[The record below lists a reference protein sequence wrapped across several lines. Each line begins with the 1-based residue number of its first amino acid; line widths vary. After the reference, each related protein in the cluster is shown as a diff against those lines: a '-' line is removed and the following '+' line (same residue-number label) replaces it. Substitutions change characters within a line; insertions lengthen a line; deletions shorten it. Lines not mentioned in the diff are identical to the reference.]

1 VTGAQ
6 KEATMTENE
15 VRGRALGAIILNAVT
30 RWESV
35 LTLLLTAGLVI
46 VQPQPFPWW
55 QPWFWVVGG
64 LAAEAALVISA
75 ITDPNAA
82 QAAVAREFE
91 QKFDLRR
98 IKGPV
103 ARKRLEDALEY
114 RRNMLTLVERHKG
127 AMKLSLAQ
135 TVSDVNDWIAH
146 MYDLALHI
154 DDFEENDLV
163 RRDRTQVPQ
172 QISTVRRRLEA
183 ESDASV
189 RAELEA
195 QLQRLT
201 QQLDNLRAT
210 ESSAKRAEIQL
221 ESTLTSLGT
230 IYAQM
235 SLLGTKEV
243 DSARAQRLREDI
255 KDEVNSLQDTI
266 EALSEVQSQRLMLR

>member
-1 VTGAQ
+1 MSEQPVQ
-6 KEATMTENE
+6 S
-15 VRGRALGAIILNAVT
+15 RALGAIVANAIT

-35 LTLLLTAGLVI
+35 LTIALTAGLVI
-46 VQPQPFPWW
+46 FQPQPFDWW
-55 QPWFWVVGG
+55 QPWFWLVGG

-75 ITDPNAA
+75 ITDPEAA
-82 QAAVAREFE
+82 RNAVAREFE
-91 QKFDLRR
+91 QKLDLRR
-98 IKGPV
+98 IKSPV

-114 RRNMLTLVERHKG
+114 RRNMLTLVGRHKG
-127 AMKLSLAQ
+127 AMRTSLAT
-135 TVSDVNDWIAH
+135 TVQDINEWISH

-172 QISTVRRRLEA
+172 QIAAVRRRLETEGDQA
-183 ESDASV
+183 V
-189 RAELEA
+189 RADLQTQLE
-195 QLQRLT
+195 RLT

-243 DSARAQRLREDI
+243 DSGRAQRLREDI
-255 KDEVNSLQDTI
+255 KDEVSSLQDTI
-266 EALSEVQSQRLMLR
+266 EALDEVQSQRLMLR